1 VLDSRSDDYLR
12 SPYTP
17 APNPLTRYHLSF
29 QFDQARGTMGGMFP
43 LLFYDEIRMDSNLLP
58 VYKQLVTLPNPRG

>member
-1 VLDSRSDDYLR
+1 
-12 SPYTP
+12 
-17 APNPLTRYHLSF
+17 
-29 QFDQARGTMGGMFP
+29 MGGMFP